1 MCVNPPIAC
10 LDPAPPPVVEPVTPA
25 PPPPVQAVDRYGK
38 PLLTLPAMDLA
49 WLSKQ
54 LQALRGEWSAIVVL
68 DIS

>member
-10 LDPAPPPVVEPVTPA
+10 LDPVPAQVVEPVTPA
-25 PPPPVQAVDRYGK
+25 PPPPVQAVDRHGK
-38 PLLTLPAMDLA
+38 PLLTLPAMDLE